1 LTGGLFFYKKGGP
14 CMSVKIV
21 TIITADEKDDRQV
34 YYERVDDN
42 NLVIKEVIEGVV
54 KAVNV
59 EREHLNTV
67 SKLMR

>member
-1 LTGGLFFYKKGGP
+1 
-14 CMSVKIV
+14 MSVKIV